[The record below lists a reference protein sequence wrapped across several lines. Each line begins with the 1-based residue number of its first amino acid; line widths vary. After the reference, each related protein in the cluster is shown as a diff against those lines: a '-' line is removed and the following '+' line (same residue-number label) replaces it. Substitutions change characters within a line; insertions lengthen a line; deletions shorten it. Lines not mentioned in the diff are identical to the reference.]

1 MRSGWFAA
9 VLKDI
14 QFWIPFAVFVIGLLL
29 LRVML

>member
-1 MRSGWFAA
+1 MQGLRFSA

-14 QFWIPFAVFVIGLLL
+14 QFWIPFTVLLIGLLL